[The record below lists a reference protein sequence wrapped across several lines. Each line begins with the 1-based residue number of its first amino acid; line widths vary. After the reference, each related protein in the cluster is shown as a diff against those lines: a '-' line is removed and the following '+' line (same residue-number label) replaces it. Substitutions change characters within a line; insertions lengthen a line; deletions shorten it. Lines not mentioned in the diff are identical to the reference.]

1 VRARSDDACSPLGL
15 VADDL
20 LLGEEAAVELSVLA
34 RTSLAAPRAELGG
47 DGGQSLDGDVGL
59 DEV

>member
-1 VRARSDDACSPLGL
+1 
-15 VADDL
+15 
-20 LLGEEAAVELSVLA
+20 
-34 RTSLAAPRAELGG
+34 LAATRAELGG